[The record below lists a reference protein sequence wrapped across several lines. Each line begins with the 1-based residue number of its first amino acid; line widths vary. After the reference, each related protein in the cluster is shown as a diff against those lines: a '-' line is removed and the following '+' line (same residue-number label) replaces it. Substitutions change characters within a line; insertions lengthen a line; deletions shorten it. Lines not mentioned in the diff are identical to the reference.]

1 MNRHAPEAR
10 EAAPAE
16 SEHGALPS
24 REELL
29 LASRPVADGL
39 REVRLSVPTIHCGG
53 CLRTIEGALGKLEG
67 VAEARANLT
76 TKSVTVR
83 WPETVAPPPV
93 AEALDAVGHAPHLAE
108 NEAGGGTDKTLGELI
123 RALAVA
129 GFASANIMAFSVS
142 VWAGAGPELRNLFHL
157 LSAVIALPVLLY
169 SGRVFYR
176 SAWTAL
182 RHGRTNMD
190 VPISIGV
197 SLAFAMSL
205 YDTSN
210 SGPHAYFDA
219 TVMLIFFL
227 LIGRTLDHVMR
238 TRARMAVGDLA
249 RLTPRGATIE
259 HEGGASEYLP
269 VGAIRPGMTVLVAA
283 GERVPVDGRV
293 LSGASELDRSLVTGE
308 SAPVGIAAG
317 ATVEAGTLNLTALLR
332 LEAAT
337 TADNSFLAEMVRLMN
352 AAEAGRSAYR
362 RLADRAAG
370 LYAPVVHSAALLSFL
385 GWAFATGDYHHAATI
400 AVAVLIIT
408 CPCALGLAVPI
419 VQVIAARRLFERGVM
434 VKDGAGLERL
444 AEADTVVFD
453 KTGTLT
459 AGCPELVGADRVDPD
474 ALSLAAALAAHSR
487 HPQSLALVAAH
498 AAHNRTIGCEIRAA
512 SYPHPYPLPTS
523 GPKGGRETP
532 ASLSQLKSSRF
543 ALCSAKPSPP
553 PPCGEGLGVGVAGD
567 TDSIDA
573 CPAAHDGAK
582 VTNVREIPGHGM
594 EAKIDGATL
603 RLGRADWA
611 LDDPAALSAPAQR
624 SSTVLARN
632 GAVVAVFE
640 FHEQPRPGAR
650 KAIAVLADM
659 GLGVEILSGDHEAAV
674 RNLAGSLGV
683 EQFEAGIRPH
693 GKLARLKALTD
704 AGHKTFM
711 VGDGLNDAPAL
722 AAAHVSMA
730 PSSAIDVG
738 RNAADFVFT
747 RDSLEAVPFAFAIAR
762 RTRRLIRENFALAVL
777 YNAVALP
784 FAIAGFVTPLAAALA
799 MSGSSMIV
807 VANALRLNGRTRS
820 LRKGSDRSSLR
831 AAPSNAATQPAE

>member
-1 MNRHAPEAR
+1 MNCHTPEAKDT
-10 EAAPAE
+10 APAE
-16 SEHGALPS
+16 SGHGALPS

-29 LASRPVADGL
+29 LASRAVADGL
-39 REVRLSVPTIHCGG
+39 REVRLSVPSIHCGG
-53 CLRTIEGALGKLEG
+53 CLRTIERALGNVEG

-83 WPETVAPPPV
+83 WSENIAPPQA
-93 AEALDAVGHAPHLAE
+93 AEALFAIGHPPHLTDS
-108 NEAGGGTDKTLGELI
+108 EAGGSTDKTLGELI

-157 LSAVIALPVLLY
+157 LSAAIALPVLLY

-176 SAWTAL
+176 SAWAAL

-205 YDTSN
+205 YDMSN
-210 SGPHAYFDA
+210 GGPHAYFDA
-219 TVMLIFFL
+219 TVMLVFFL

-238 TRARMAVGDLA
+238 AKARSAVGDLA
-249 RLTPRGATIE
+249 KLTPRGATVAYE
-259 HEGGASEYLP
+259 NGTSEYVP
-269 VGAIRPGMTVLVAA
+269 VGGIEPGMTILVTA

-293 LSGASELDRSLVTGE
+293 LTGASELDRSLVTGE
-308 SAPVGIAAG
+308 SAPVAVAAG
-317 ATVEAGTLNLTALLR
+317 ATVEAGTLNLTAPLR
-332 LEAAT
+332 LEATA

-385 GWAFATGDYHHAATI
+385 GWAFATGDFHRAATV

-419 VQVIAARRLFERGVM
+419 VQVIAARRLFEHGIM
-434 VKDGAGLERL
+434 VKDGGGLERL

-459 AGCPELVGADRVDPD
+459 TGRPELIDPD
-474 ALSLAAALAAHSR
+474 RTDPAALSLASALAIHSR
-487 HPQSLALVAAH
+487 HPQSLALVAAQ
-498 AAHNRTIGCEIRAA
+498 AAR
-512 SYPHPYPLPTS
+512 
-523 GPKGGRETP
+523 GGT
-532 ASLSQLKSSRF
+532 K
-543 ALCSAKPSPP
+543 
-553 PPCGEGLGVGVAGD
+553 
-567 TDSIDA
+567 
-573 CPAAHDGAK
+573 
-582 VTNVREIPGHGM
+582 TNVADIREMPGHGL
-594 EAKIDGATL
+594 EARYNGTVI

-611 LDDPAALSAPAQR
+611 LDDPETVSAPLHHPCSVLSNDGRLVAAFAFHERLRAGAGEAIAALKDR
-624 SSTVLARN
+624 
-632 GAVVAVFE
+632 
-640 FHEQPRPGAR
+640 
-650 KAIAVLADM
+650 

-674 RNLAGSLGV
+674 RDLAGSVGV
-683 EQFEAGIRPH
+683 ERFEARIRPD
-693 GKLARLKALTD
+693 GKLARLKALAE

-730 PSSAIDVG
+730 PSSAVDVG

-747 RDSLEAVPFAFAIAR
+747 RDSLEAVPFTLAIAK

-799 MSGSSMIV
+799 MSGSSLIV
-807 VANALRLNGRTRS
+807 VANALRLKGRAKYY
-820 LRKGSDRSSLR
+820 RKALDRPSPQ
-831 AAPSNAATQPAE
+831 AAPPHASTQPAQ

>member
-1 MNRHAPEAR
+1 
-10 EAAPAE
+10 
-16 SEHGALPS
+16 
-24 REELL
+24 
-29 LASRPVADGL
+29 L

-53 CLRTIEGALGKLEG
+53 CLRTIERALGNLEC

-83 WPETVAPPPV
+83 WPEGIAPPPL
-93 AEALDAVGHAPHLAE
+93 AETLAGIGHAPHLAGSE
-108 NEAGGGTDKTLGELI
+108 TGSETDKALGELI

-176 SAWTAL
+176 SAWAAL

-205 YDTSN
+205 YDMSKG
-210 SGPHAYFDA
+210 GPHAYFDA

-238 TRARMAVGDLA
+238 AKARTAVGDLA
-249 RLTPRGATIE
+249 KLTPRGATVE
-259 HEGGASEYLP
+259 HEDGTGEYMP
-269 VGAIRPGMTVLVAA
+269 VGGIRPGMTILVAA
-283 GERVPVDGRV
+283 GERAPVDGRV

-308 SAPVGIAAG
+308 SAPVAIAAG
-317 ATVEAGTLNLTALLR
+317 AMVEAGTLNLTAPLR
-332 LEAAT
+332 LEATAS
-337 TADNSFLAEMVRLMN
+337 ADNSFLAEMVRLMS
-352 AAEAGRSAYR
+352 AAEAGRSDYR
-362 RLADRAAG
+362 RIADRAAG

-385 GWAFATGDYHHAATI
+385 GWAFATGDFHRAATI

-434 VKDGAGLERL
+434 IKDGAGLERL

-459 AGCPELVGADRVDPD
+459 AGRPELVDAGHADPD
-474 ALSLAAALAAHSR
+474 ALNLAAALAVHSR

-498 AAHNRTIGCEIRAA
+498 AAR
-512 SYPHPYPLPTS
+512 
-523 GPKGGRETP
+523 
-532 ASLSQLKSSRF
+532 
-543 ALCSAKPSPP
+543 
-553 PPCGEGLGVGVAGD
+553 
-567 TDSIDA
+567 
-573 CPAAHDGAK
+573 DGAK
-582 VTNVREIPGHGM
+582 PHVADIREVPGHGM
-594 EAKIDGATL
+594 EARLDGAL
-603 RLGRADWA
+603 VRLGRADWA
-611 LDDPAALSAPAQR
+611 LEDAAAISAPLRYPCSVLSRNGRLVATFAFHERLRAGASEAVAALKNA
-624 SSTVLARN
+624 
-632 GAVVAVFE
+632 
-640 FHEQPRPGAR
+640 
-650 KAIAVLADM
+650 

-674 RNLAGSLGV
+674 RDLAGPLGV
-683 EQFEAGIRPH
+683 ERFEAGIRPD
-693 GKLARLKALTD
+693 GKLARLKALAD

-711 VGDGLNDAPAL
+711 IGDGLNDAPAL

-730 PSSAIDVG
+730 PSSAVDVG

-747 RDSLEAVPFAFAIAR
+747 RDSLEAAPFALAVAK

-807 VANALRLNGRTRS
+807 VANALRLNGGARPS
-820 LRKGSDRSSLR
+820 MEASDRTALR
-831 AAPSNAATQPAE
+831 AAPSDAAVQPAE

>member
-10 EAAPAE
+10 ETAPAGGGH
-16 SEHGALPS
+16 SALPS

-29 LASRPVADGL
+29 LASHPIADGL
-39 REVRLSVPTIHCGG
+39 REVRLSVPSIHCGG
-53 CLRTIEGALGKLEG
+53 CLRAIERALGNLEG
-67 VAEARANLT
+67 VAETRANLT

-83 WPETVAPPPV
+83 WPEGIAPPPV
-93 AEALDAVGHAPHLAE
+93 AETLDAIGHAPHLADS
-108 NEAGGGTDKTLGELI
+108 EAGGGTDKTLGELI

-142 VWAGAGPELRNLFHL
+142 VWAGAGPELRNLFHF

-176 SAWTAL
+176 SAWAAL

-205 YDTSN
+205 YDMIHG
-210 SGPHAYFDA
+210 GPHAYFDA

-227 LIGRTLDHVMR
+227 LVGRALDHVMR
-238 TRARMAVGDLA
+238 TKARIAVGDLA
-249 RLTPRGATIE
+249 KLTPRGATIE
-259 HEGGASEYLP
+259 QEDGTSKYMP
-269 VGAIRPGMTVLVAA
+269 VSGIGPGMTVLVAA

-293 LSGASELDRSLVTGE
+293 LSGVSELDRSLVTGE

-317 ATVEAGTLNLTALLR
+317 AAVEAGTLNLTAPLR
-332 LEAAT
+332 LEATA

-352 AAEAGRSAYR
+352 AAEAGRSTYR

-385 GWAFATGDYHHAATI
+385 GWAFATGDYHRAVTI

-419 VQVIAARRLFERGVM
+419 VQVIAARRLFERGIM

-459 AGCPELVGADRVDPD
+459 AGRPELMDTASVDLD

-498 AAHNRTIGCEIRAA
+498 TVRG
-512 SYPHPYPLPTS
+512 
-523 GPKGGRETP
+523 
-532 ASLSQLKSSRF
+532 
-543 ALCSAKPSPP
+543 
-553 PPCGEGLGVGVAGD
+553 
-567 TDSIDA
+567 
-573 CPAAHDGAK
+573 GAK
-582 VTNVREIPGHGM
+582 APVTDIREIPGHGL
-594 EAKIDGATL
+594 EARFDGAVI
-603 RLGRADWA
+603 RLGRTDWA
-611 LDDPAALSAPAQR
+611 LDDPATVSMPLRYPRSVLSRDGRLVAAFAFHERPRA
-624 SSTVLARN
+624 
-632 GAVVAVFE
+632 GASEAVAVLKN
-640 FHEQPRPGAR
+640 A
-650 KAIAVLADM
+650 

-674 RNLAGSLGV
+674 RDLADTIGV
-683 EQFEAGIRPH
+683 ERFEAGMRPD
-693 GKLARLKALTD
+693 GKLARLKALAD

-711 VGDGLNDAPAL
+711 IGDGLNDAPAL

-730 PSSAIDVG
+730 PSSAVDVG

-747 RDSLEAVPFAFAIAR
+747 RDSLEAVPFAFAIAK
-762 RTRRLIRENFALAVL
+762 RTRLLIRENFALAVL

-784 FAIAGFVTPLAAALA
+784 FAVAGFVTPLAAALA

-807 VANALRLNGRTRS
+807 VANALRLNGKTKS
-820 LRKGSDRSSLR
+820 LRKALDRPAFQ

>member
-1 MNRHAPEAR
+1 
-10 EAAPAE
+10 
-16 SEHGALPS
+16 
-24 REELL
+24 
-29 LASRPVADGL
+29 
-39 REVRLSVPTIHCGG
+39 
-53 CLRTIEGALGKLEG
+53 
-67 VAEARANLT
+67 
-76 TKSVTVR
+76 
-83 WPETVAPPPV
+83 
-93 AEALDAVGHAPHLAE
+93 
-108 NEAGGGTDKTLGELI
+108 
-123 RALAVA
+123 VA

-317 ATVEAGTLNLTALLR
+317 ATVEAGTLNLTAPLR

-370 LYAPVVHSAALLSFL
+370 LYAPGVHSAALLSFL
-385 GWAFATGDYHHAATI
+385 GWAFATGDYHRAVTI

-419 VQVIAARRLFERGVM
+419 VQVIAARRLFERGIM

-444 AEADTVVFD
+444 AEIDTVVFD

-459 AGCPELVGADRVDPD
+459 AGRPELMDTASVDPD

-487 HPQSLALVAAH
+487 HPQSVALVAAH
-498 AAHNRTIGCEIRAA
+498 MAHNRTIGCEIRAA
-512 SYPHPYPLPTS
+512 SYPHPYPLPTR
-523 GPKGGRETP
+523 GRETP

-543 ALCSAKPSPP
+543 ALCSAKLNPP

-567 TDSIDA
+567 IDSIDV

-582 VTNVREIPGHGM
+582 VTDIREIPGHGL
-594 EAKIDGATL
+594 EARSDGTVI

-611 LDDPAALSAPAQR
+611 LDDPATVSAPLR
-624 SSTVLARN
+624 YPCSVLSRD
-632 GAVVAVFE
+632 GRLVATFA
-640 FHEQPRPGAR
+640 FHERLRAGASE
-650 KAIAVLADM
+650 AVAALKNA
-659 GLGVEILSGDHEAAV
+659 GLGVEILSGDHQAAV
-674 RNLAGSLGV
+674 RDLADTIGV
-683 EQFEAGIRPH
+683 ERFEAGIRPD

-704 AGHKTFM
+704 AGHRTFM
-711 VGDGLNDAPAL
+711 IGDGLNDVPAL

-730 PSSAIDVG
+730 PSSAVDVG

-747 RDSLEAVPFAFAIAR
+747 RDSLEAVPFAFAIAK
-762 RTRRLIRENFALAVL
+762 RTRLLIRENFALAVL
-777 YNAVALP
+777 YNGVALP

-799 MSGSSMIV
+799 MSGS
-807 VANALRLNGRTRS
+807 
-820 LRKGSDRSSLR
+820 
-831 AAPSNAATQPAE
+831 